1 MVFEQIF
8 NIKEVKNNYFNIFV
22 MGFIFSEI
30 GILASF
36 LAFNGSV
43 GLMSVAFTAVI
54 GIPYLIHLLQLK
66 SEAMDTKDFFRNL
79 FWTHSAVFESYIF
92 LFLGFFFS
100 YVLYSLFLP
109 EQAILYYFKDQLSL
123 FNISG
128 NATGVTLS
136 FGAIVYNNFR
146 VLLIFFILSI
156 IFGVGSI
163 LFLVWNASVWGIL
176 LGYFI
181 KLNSTGSTLFL
192 KLINTTLR
200 FFPHMILEASSYLFA
215 IISGVI
221 ISQTMTSKAIGID
234 KKREIVIHG
243 VILYIISLVL
253 LLVSA
258 YVEVYI
264 YPLL

>member
-36 LAFNGSV
+36 IAFNGSV
-43 GLMSVAFTAVI
+43 GLMSVAFTSVI
-54 GIPYLIHLLQLK
+54 GIPFLLHLLELK
-66 SEAMDTKDFFRNL
+66 TSDTDTKSFFKNL
-79 FWTHSAVFESYIF
+79 FWTNSAIFESYVL

-109 EQAILYYFKDQLSL
+109 EHSVLYYFQDQLSL

-128 NATGVTLS
+128 TAIGIKLS
-136 FGAIVYNNFR
+136 FRTIILNNFK

-181 KLNSTGSTLFL
+181 KLNSTGSTLFI
-192 KLINTTLR
+192 KLINTMLK
-200 FFPHMILEASSYLFA
+200 FFPHMILEASCYLFA

-221 ISQTMTSKAIGID
+221 ISQTITNKSIQEE
-234 KKREIVIHG
+234 KKKEVIIHG
-243 VILYIISLVL
+243 VILYIISVVL
-253 LLVSA
+253 LFVSA
-258 YVEVYI
+258 YVEVYV